1 MASIFESPLFW
12 IIAIWWLLST
22 LLGAKA
28 RRRRRELQAQAA
40 SPDQPPAPFGVERPE
55 GELTVSPGQERPA
68 EIEVEAEVLEAQPL
82 TSIPEL
88 QEYPGRTRPSTRLRT
103 GPSTRLRTGPST
115 RLRTGPAPPSRR
127 VSPLEDLFRKLGV
140 AEELVPG
147 VLRPEAGEAPLTEEL
162 EITTTPEPVEEPPMP
177 PPVEPPPPPVKEY
190 VPPRPD
196 RRYPL
201 LAETT
206 LARLTPLQRAMVL
219 KEVLDRPR
227 AQRRAIR

>member
-12 IIAIWWLLST
+12 IIVVWFLLTT
-22 LLGAKA
+22 LLGGKA
-28 RRRRRELQAQAA
+28 RRRRAA
-40 SPDQPPAPFGVERPE
+40 RAAPPDQPPAPFGVERPE
-55 GELTVSPGQERPA
+55 GESAVSPLGERPA
-68 EIEVEAEVLEAQPL
+68 EIEVETEVLEAQPP
-82 TSIPEL
+82 TSAPEP

-103 GPSTRLRTGPST
+103 GP
-115 RLRTGPAPPSRR
+115 APPSRP

-140 AEELVPG
+140 AEEMVPG

-177 PPVEPPPPPVKEY
+177 PPVEPPPARVKEY
-190 VPPRPD
+190 ISPPPH

-206 LARLTPLQRAMVL
+206 LARLTPLQRVVVL

>member
-1 MASIFESPLFW
+1 MASIFDSPLFW
-12 IIAIWWLLST
+12 IIVVGWLLTT
-22 LLGAKA
+22 LLKSKA
-28 RRRRRELQAQAA
+28 RRRRAMQAQSAQ
-40 SPDQPPAPFGVERPE
+40 PDQPAAPFGRPQQEVEPAF
-55 GELTVSPGQERPA
+55 SPGQEHLA

-82 TSIPEL
+82 TSAPEP

-103 GPSTRLRTGPST
+103 GP
-115 RLRTGPAPPSRR
+115 APPSRP

-177 PPVEPPPPPVKEY
+177 PPVEPPPARVKEY
-190 VPPRPD
+190 ISPPPR

-206 LARLTPLQRAMVL
+206 LARLTPLQRAIVL

>member
-1 MASIFESPLFW
+1 MASIFDSPLFW
-12 IIAIWWLLST
+12 IIVVWWLLT
-22 LLGAKA
+22 TFLGGKA
-28 RRRRRELQAQAA
+28 RRRRAA
-40 SPDQPPAPFGVERPE
+40 RAAPPDQPPAPFGVERPE
-55 GELTVSPGQERPA
+55 GEPAVSPLGERPA
-68 EIEVEAEVLEAQPL
+68 EIKVEGEVLEAQPL
-82 TSIPEL
+82 TLAPEP

-103 GPSTRLRTGPST
+103 GP
-115 RLRTGPAPPSRR
+115 APPSRP

-177 PPVEPPPPPVKEY
+177 PPVEPPPARVKEY
-190 VPPRPD
+190 ISPPPR

>member
-12 IIAIWWLLST
+12 IIVVWFLLT
-22 LLGAKA
+22 TFLGGKA
-28 RRRRRELQAQAA
+28 RRRRAMQAQAA
-40 SPDQPPAPFGVERPE
+40 PPDQPPAPFGVERPE
-55 GELTVSPGQERPA
+55 GEPTVSLGQERPV
-68 EIEVEAEVLEAQPL
+68 EIKVEGEALEAQPP
-82 TSIPEL
+82 TAAPEP

-103 GPSTRLRTGPST
+103 GPSAQ
-115 RLRTGPAPPSRR
+115 LRTGPAPPSRP

-147 VLRPEAGEAPLTEEL
+147 VLRPEEGEAPLTEEL
-162 EITTTPEPVEEPPMP
+162 EITTTPEPVEEQPMP
-177 PPVEPPPPPVKEY
+177 PPVEPTPAGAKEY
-190 VPPRPD
+190 IPAPRH

-206 LARLTPLQRAMVL
+206 LARLTPLQRVVVL

>member
-12 IIAIWWLLST
+12 IIVVWFLLTT
-22 LLGAKA
+22 LLGGKA
-28 RRRRRELQAQAA
+28 RRRRAAQAA
-40 SPDQPPAPFGVERPE
+40 PPDQPPAPFGVEQPE
-55 GELTVSPGQERPA
+55 GEPAVSPGQERPA
-68 EIEVEAEVLEAQPL
+68 EIKVEAEVLEAQPL
-82 TSIPEL
+82 TSAPEP

-103 GPSTRLRTGPST
+103 GP
-115 RLRTGPAPPSRR
+115 APPSRP

-140 AEELVPG
+140 AEDLVPG

-177 PPVEPPPPPVKEY
+177 PPVEPPPARVKEY
-190 VPPRPD
+190 VLPRPY

-206 LARLTPLQRAMVL
+206 LARLTPLQRVVVL
-219 KEVLDRPR
+219 KELLDRPR

>member
-12 IIAIWWLLST
+12 IIVVWFLLTT
-22 LLGAKA
+22 LLGGKA
-28 RRRRRELQAQAA
+28 RRRRAAQAA
-40 SPDQPPAPFGVERPE
+40 PPDQPPAPFGVERPE
-55 GELTVSPGQERPA
+55 GEPAVSPLGERPA
-68 EIEVEAEVLEAQPL
+68 EIEVEAEALEAQPP
-82 TSIPEL
+82 IAAPEP

-103 GPSTRLRTGPST
+103 GP
-115 RLRTGPAPPSRR
+115 APPSRP

-177 PPVEPPPPPVKEY
+177 PPVEPPPARVKEY
-190 VPPRPD
+190 ISPPPR
-196 RRYPL
+196 RHSPL

-206 LARLTPLQRAMVL
+206 LARLTPLQQAVVL
-219 KEVLDRPR
+219 KELLDRPR

>member
-12 IIAIWWLLST
+12 IIVVWFLLTT
-22 LLGAKA
+22 LLGGKA
-28 RRRRRELQAQAA
+28 RRRRAAQAA
-40 SPDQPPAPFGVERPE
+40 PPAQPAAPFGVERPE
-55 GELTVSPGQERPA
+55 GEPAVSPLGERPA

-82 TSIPEL
+82 TSAPEP
-88 QEYPGRTRPSTRLRT
+88 QDYPGRTRPSTRLRT
-103 GPSTRLRTGPST
+103 GP
-115 RLRTGPAPPSRR
+115 APPSRP

-140 AEELVPG
+140 AEEMVPPA
-147 VLRPEAGEAPLTEEL
+147 LRPERETFPPEEPGLAPVPMPEISPEPERAEAP
-162 EITTTPEPVEEPPMP
+162 PEPPPIK
-177 PPVEPPPPPVKEY
+177 PPPPPVKEY

>member
-12 IIAIWWLLST
+12 IIVVWWLLT
-22 LLGAKA
+22 TFLGGKA
-28 RRRRRELQAQAA
+28 RRRRREMQAQAA
-40 SPDQPPAPFGVERPE
+40 PPDQPPAPFGVERPE
-55 GELTVSPGQERPA
+55 GEAAISPGRERPA
-68 EIEVEAEVLEAQPL
+68 EIEVEAEVLDAQPL
-82 TSIPEL
+82 TSTPEL
-88 QEYPGRTRPSTRLRT
+88 QEYPG
-103 GPSTRLRTGPST
+103 RTGPST
-115 RLRTGPAPPSRR
+115 RLRTGPAPPSRP

-177 PPVEPPPPPVKEY
+177 PPVEPPPARVKEY
-190 VPPRPD
+190 ISPPPRG
-196 RRYPL
+196 RYPL

-206 LARLTPLQRAMVL
+206 LARLTPLQRVVVL
-219 KEVLDRPR
+219 KVVLDRPR